1 MRILISAVV
10 LLAALSFGGPAA
22 YAQSNSTALEGR
34 VDRLERE
41 MRAVQRKIFPTG
53 AGATFEPEI
62 TAEPAGDPGALPASS
77 PMADLTQR
85 VAALEGQVQTLT
97 GQVEQNQYR
106 IRQFEDAFNAYK
118 RTTDARIKALEDS
131 AASVPTASGDVP
143 AASIDVPPRSNPRP
157 DKPVAAAATVTPKPA
172 ATTPKPDADTPK
184 PAATGPR
191 AQQLAAVER
200 PETGDGAED
209 GYLYGYRLWQAK
221 LYPEA
226 RKALEEVVAKYPK
239 HRRASYAQNLL
250 GRAYLDAGAPS
261 LAAVAF
267 YENYKKNPAGERA
280 PDSLYY
286 LAQALVQLKK
296 PPSEIC
302 KVYTELMQLYGDKL
316 SDAMKAG
323 VADGRAKNKCEP

>member
-1 MRILISAVV
+1 MRILISAAV
-10 LLAALSFGGPAA
+10 LLAVLGLGGTAA
-22 YAQSNSTALEGR
+22 QAQTATALEAR

-41 MRAVQRKIFPTG
+41 MRAVQRKIFPGG
-53 AGATFEPEI
+53 AGATFEPQI
-62 TAEPAGDPGALPASS
+62 TAEPGADPGALPASS

-118 RTTDARIKALEDS
+118 RTTDARIKALEDN
-131 AASVPTASGDVP
+131 AASVAAVP
-143 AASIDVPPRSNPRP
+143 AAPLDQPVVDAPPPRSNPRP
-157 DKPVAAAATVTPKPA
+157 PATAPATIATTTPKPA
-172 ATTPKPDADTPK
+172 
-184 PAATGPR
+184 AATGPR
-191 AQQLAAVER
+191 AAQVAAVER
-200 PETGDGAED
+200 PSTGDGAED

-239 HRRASYAQNLL
+239 HRRASFAQNLL

-296 PPSEIC
+296 PSSEIC
-302 KVYTELMQLYGDKL
+302 KVYTELMQLYGDRL
-316 SDAMKAG
+316 SEEMKAG
-323 VADGRAKNKCEP
+323 VADGRAKNKCPA